1 MRLQKLKIS
10 GAYLIEPKPF
20 IDSRGFF
27 RRNFCKNEMKIFM
40 KNEKIVQANI
50 SYNAQKHTLRGFH
63 YQTGKHAE
71 GKLLTCLNGEI
82 FDVLIDLRKNSKTYL
97 KCEKIILNE
106 KNMRSLFVPKG
117 CANAFLTLK
126 NKTLVHYYCTNIYSP
141 KFEKGIRFNDP
152 IIKVKW
158 PKKPSIISEKDKS
171 WKDFV

>member
-27 RRNFCKNEMKIFM
+27 RRNFCRNEMKIFM

-82 FDVLIDLRKNSKTYL
+82 FDVLIDLRKTQKH
-97 KCEKIILNE
+97 I
-106 KNMRSLFVPKG
+106 
-117 CANAFLTLK
+117 
-126 NKTLVHYYCTNIYSP
+126 
-141 KFEKGIRFNDP
+141 
-152 IIKVKW
+152 
-158 PKKPSIISEKDKS
+158 
-171 WKDFV
+171 